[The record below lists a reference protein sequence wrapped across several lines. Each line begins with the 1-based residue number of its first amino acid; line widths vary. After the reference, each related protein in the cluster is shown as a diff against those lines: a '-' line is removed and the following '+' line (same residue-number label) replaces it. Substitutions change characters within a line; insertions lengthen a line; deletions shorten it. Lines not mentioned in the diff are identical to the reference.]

1 MALFGKDDKAP
12 RPEDAPTMEPSL
24 PRPTEPRRA
33 GLPLQA
39 HLGAGSTVNGK
50 LSFEGSV
57 EIDGQIHGE
66 IDAKDTVIIG
76 DKAIVQAQITAG
88 TVIVKGKV
96 TGDVVARKRI
106 ELQAPARLVGNIT
119 TPSLV
124 IHEGV
129 VFEGNCSMG
138 AGGEVRTD
146 KDNRPGGFSKD
157 DRNGGN
163 RPQTEVRK

>member
-1 MALFGKDDKAP
+1 MALFGKDDKP
-12 RPEDAPTMEPSL
+12 TRPEDTPTLEPSL
-24 PRPTEPRRA
+24 PRPTDTRRS

-39 HLGAGSTVNGK
+39 HLGAGSQVDGK
-50 LSFEGSV
+50 LTFEGSV
-57 EIDGQIHGE
+57 EIDGQITGE

-76 DKAIVQAQITAG
+76 DKAVVKAQITAG

-96 TGDVVARKRI
+96 NGDVVARKRI
-106 ELQAPARLVGNIT
+106 ELQAPARLIGNIT

-138 AGGEVRTD
+138 AGADVRSD
-146 KDNRPGGFSKD
+146 KDSRPAAFPKD
-157 DRNGGN
+157 GSGN
-163 RPQTEVRK
+163 PRPQSEVRK